1 MLHEATAAYWILCS
15 VVVAA
20 AVLEFVVVVVVVGD
34 YSLLTLMAYNSTTVP
49 TRPKVTMEYQYEVIP
64 CKLTGIICVL
74 LQ

>member
-20 AVLEFVVVVVVVGD
+20 AVLEFVVVVGD

-49 TRPKVTMEYQYEVIP
+49 TRPKVTMEHQYEVIP

-74 LQ
+74 RQ

>member
-20 AVLEFVVVVVVVGD
+20 AVLEFVVVVVGD

-49 TRPKVTMEYQYEVIP
+49 TRPKVTMEHQYEVIP

-74 LQ
+74 RQ

>member
-20 AVLEFVVVVVVVGD
+20 AVLEFVVVVVGD

-49 TRPKVTMEYQYEVIP
+49 TRFKVTMEHQYEVIP
-64 CKLTGIICVL
+64 CKLTGIICML

>member
-20 AVLEFVVVVVVVGD
+20 AVFEFVAVVVGD

-49 TRPKVTMEYQYEVIP
+49 TRPKVTMEHQYEVIP